1 MSKKSELKSLI
12 ERFKEVSIKYD
23 NEISSI
29 KSNDDLSVEGKEK
42 YIYATKDKFRDESSI
57 LKQRA
62 IEIVDC
68 GINDYKSRTREKAAK
83 KMSDSTYQQSLANT
97 LKILEFSMD
106 SLNEEDIR
114 GIIEPFKED
123 SLALNGFRGILS
135 NAQQPEKAAIVPIDK
150 TGKAIKLQES
160 LKQNIDTFVT
170 VDGEHGGL
178 TGRGI
183 AIEGIISTI
192 DNINDD
198 LSFNV
203 E

>member
-12 ERFKEVSIKYD
+12 ERFKELSIKYD

-42 YIYATKDKFRDESSI
+42 YIAAIMDKFRGESSI
-57 LKQRA
+57 FKQNA
-62 IEIVDC
+62 IKFIDS
-68 GINDYKSRTREKAAK
+68 GITDYKSKIKEKSFER
-83 KMSDSTYQQSLANT
+83 MSDSTYQQTLANT

-106 SLNEEDIR
+106 SLNEEDIK
-114 GIIEPFKED
+114 GIMEPFKDD

-135 NAQQPEKAAIVPIDK
+135 KAEQPEKVAIVPIDK
-150 TGKAIKLQES
+150 TGKVIKLQES
-160 LKQNIDTFVT
+160 FRQNIDTFIT
-170 VDGEHGGL
+170 AEGEYSGL
-178 TGRGI
+178 TGRGM